1 MDSHTPIDLFREN
14 LFVLVVHLFH
24 FIMSAS
30 SLANDP
36 ELQKFVAA
44 KELENQLTAQVNHI
58 HSFIH
63 LFYSIM
69 IIF

>member
-1 MDSHTPIDLFREN
+1 
-14 LFVLVVHLFH
+14 
-24 FIMSAS
+24 MSAS